1 MKQEELATKQW
12 IDAVHNDDAV
22 YETFKLIL
30 SDELVKCIPE
40 FKDNH
45 KFIFVSVTGS
55 HNYGTAHVNSDV
67 DLKVVYTE
75 SLRANLSIIK
85 PNKLN
90 FHIQKELNYY
100 DSIIPLDIQFIH
112 ISTFLKQLS
121 KSNYAALEVL
131 TSNYIFYSW
140 FSNSEIND
148 ILKYYNYD
156 IVKND
161 IVSIIKNNET
171 LSGKV
176 TEGKYFKR
184 LYAHFLLLSNLK
196 NSGIRL
202 LLRNSNFWDVTWNE
216 EPSEEQLEKLLTY
229 KISSS
234 ISDEEY
240 VKLLNDHYLTL
251 GR

>member
-1 MKQEELATKQW
+1 MKQEELATKRW
-12 IDAVHNDDAV
+12 VDAVNNDDAV

-30 SDELVKCIPE
+30 SDELTNRIPA
-40 FKDNH
+40 FKNNH
-45 KFIFVSVTGS
+45 NFILVSVTGS
-55 HNYGTAHVNSDV
+55 HNYGTAHKGSDV
-67 DLKVVYTE
+67 DLRVVYTE
-75 SLRANLSIIK
+75 SLRVNLSIDK
-85 PNKLN
+85 PTRLN
-90 FHIQKELNYY
+90 FHIQTELNFY
-100 DSIIPLDIQFIH
+100 DDIIPLDIQFIH

-121 KSNYAALEVL
+121 KSNYTALEVL

-216 EPSEEQLEKLLTY
+216 DPSEEQLEKLLTY

-240 VKLLNDHYLTL
+240 VKLLNDHYLVL